1 MSVYK
6 HWNEAEF
13 YGNLSDWLASFGF
26 DWFCCLFGII
36 SFPSFFIPCRLID
49 HKNVFFSFNLYFTD
63 FVFFMYRI
71 SEGKL
76 FFWCCLFF
84 CLLPLVLVSHSA
96 LTQSLISFLI
106 TSTTSWSSLV
116 VSFVICAICM
126 MFFSQW
132 DQGKFVHNT
141 KNKRLQV
148 TVVSKNV
155 PALFGLS

>member
-63 FVFFMYRI
+63 FVFFMYKI

-76 FFWCCLFF
+76 FFLMLFV
-84 CLLPLVLVSHSA
+84 LLSSSSCSS
-96 LTQSLISFLI
+96 LTFGSDSESDFIFDNINNFLIQPCSFLCHLCHLYDVFL
-106 TSTTSWSSLV
+106 TMRS
-116 VSFVICAICM
+116 
-126 MFFSQW
+126 
-132 DQGKFVHNT
+132 G
-141 KNKRLQV
+141 
-148 TVVSKNV
+148 
-155 PALFGLS
+155 